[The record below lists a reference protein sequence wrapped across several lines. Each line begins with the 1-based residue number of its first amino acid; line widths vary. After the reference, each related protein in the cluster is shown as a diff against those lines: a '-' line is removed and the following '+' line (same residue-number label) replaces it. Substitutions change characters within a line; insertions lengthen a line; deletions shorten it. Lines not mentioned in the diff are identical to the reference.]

1 MLRTPSKNIPCRDNK
16 TGLPNKVYQGK
27 QLQNQW
33 LKWLATWFQLDPT
46 ADLLQIC
53 QLQRVE
59 APPHQSTALRIPAS
73 ARSAPPGF
81 DSHHLQFCRQ
91 LPASRSPTLARLA
104 PAAAAVPAAR
114 RRGRGAAG
122 ASRRHFC
129 AMGCSISTPGCGAR
143 RKAGEARSSSRGRY
157 GGGGPCGGALF
168 FPLPLSQVFIRPV
181 SSS

>member
-1 MLRTPSKNIPCRDNK
+1 MAQMACYLVST
-16 TGLPNKVYQGK
+16 
-27 QLQNQW
+27 
-33 LKWLATWFQLDPT
+33 PT
-46 ADLLQIC
+46 ADLLRIC

-59 APPHQSTALRIPAS
+59 APPHQSTTALRTPAS

-104 PAAAAVPAAR
+104 PSPPPIAAEGVLPVPQEGIFVRWAVRFRLQEAEAEGKQVKHDPA
-114 RRGRGAAG
+114 
-122 ASRRHFC
+122 
-129 AMGCSISTPGCGAR
+129 PGEG
-143 RKAGEARSSSRGRY
+143 Y